1 MSKDRKK
8 KQIEF
13 IGNEQKDKGSTAY
26 SFTLSRIYMTL
37 YVCDRV
43 FQMIFFIS
51 KFQFLFGIKAGTESF
66 GTIITKTN
74 SMFYFDV
81 WTVWGEYRGSWS
93 RTVHAIVE
101 KQRVFR
107 HPICICTFSLGKNL
121 SLTLKSSI
129 DIVHNWKLSMKCFSA
144 RVLRCLPFIQ
154 LWCTNALPKWMQH
167 LAFNA
172 IWMCWFISLKKMQL
186 INHSV
191 KYKINDWHLDTNPIL
206 RF

>member
-1 MSKDRKK
+1 M
-8 KQIEF
+8 
-13 IGNEQKDKGSTAY
+13 
-26 SFTLSRIYMTL
+26 
-37 YVCDRV
+37 
-43 FQMIFFIS
+43 S

-81 WTVWGEYRGSWS
+81 WKVCGEYRGSWS

-101 KQRVFR
+101 KQRVLR

-144 RVLRCLPFIQ
+144 RVLRCLPFIHQ
-154 LWCTNALPKWMQH
+154 RTTKMDAT
-167 LAFNA
+167 FN
-172 IWMCWFISLKKMQL
+172 IQCYLDVLIHFVEKKCNWL
-186 INHSV
+186 INQWNRKLMIGTWIQIRFYDFNQNQIDCILMWFSWANR
-191 KYKINDWHLDTNPIL
+191 KIT
-206 RF
+206 